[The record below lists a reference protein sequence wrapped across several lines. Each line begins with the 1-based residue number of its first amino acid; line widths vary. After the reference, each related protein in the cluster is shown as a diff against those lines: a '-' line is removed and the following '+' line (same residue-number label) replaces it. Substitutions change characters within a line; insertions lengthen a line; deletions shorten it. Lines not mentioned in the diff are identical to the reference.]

1 MKNSQEEKGEGGDPS
16 YPVNCA
22 YTVKDKLQ
30 KQQTA
35 ARD

>member
-1 MKNSQEEKGEGGDPS
+1 MKNSQEEKGEGDAS

-22 YTVKDKLQ
+22 YTEKDKLQ
-30 KQQTA
+30 KQQIA